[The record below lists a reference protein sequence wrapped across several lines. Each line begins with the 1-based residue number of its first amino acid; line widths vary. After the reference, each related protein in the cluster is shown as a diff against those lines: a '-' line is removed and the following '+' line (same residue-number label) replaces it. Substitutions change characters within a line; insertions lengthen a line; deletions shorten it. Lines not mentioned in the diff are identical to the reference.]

1 MRTTELK
8 LGMIVLITYG
18 DFAGLQGTIHGFN
31 PDNCKSKVLIKL
43 HGGDYCSVLPKDLL
57 LLNDTPD
64 TEEPVVPKK
73 PKNTYHD
80 EHYQTDHQ
88 PIEVMQANMTGEELV
103 GFLKGNIIKYACR
116 CGRKDAALK
125 EAQKIKRYAGWL
137 VDVLEGK
144 KINPREN

>member
-1 MRTTELK
+1 MKTTELE
-8 LGMIVLITYG
+8 LGMVVTITSG
-18 DFAGLQGTIHGFN
+18 DLAG
-31 PDNCKSKVLIKL
+31 CKGKIWGLDKRNDDAEVLIKL
-43 HGGDYCSVLPKDLL
+43 KEGTYYCVSPKDISIFA
-57 LLNDTPD
+57 NTSNKD
-64 TEEPVVPKK
+64 EHIVPKK
-73 PKNTYHD
+73 PNTYHD

-137 VDVLEGK
+137 VDFLEGK
-144 KINPREN
+144 TIDPRK

>member
-1 MRTTELK
+1 MRTTELE
-8 LGMIVLITYG
+8 LGMVVIITNGYFKG
-18 DFAGLQGTIHGFN
+18 CEGMIWGLDKIN
-31 PDNCKSKVLIKL
+31 DNADVLIKL
-43 HGGDYCSVLPKDLL
+43 ENNKYCCVPPNELL
-57 LLNDTPD
+57 ILADAPTKG
-64 TEEPVVPKK
+64 EERIVPKK
-73 PKNTYHD
+73 PNNTYHD

-137 VDVLEGK
+137 VDFLEGK
-144 KINPREN
+144 KINPRE